1 MLLNRSLLEG
11 RSFHRAVQVLFDIFR
26 AGTLNLKVSVI
37 WGLGILTVGVLL
49 CVVRHVVTTLSLIYE
64 VLVAATLED
73 NSHQV
78 YLVEKADC
86 LIANCFSGGLKK
98 ERKEKEKT
106 DKTNNTNV
114 PV

>member
-1 MLLNRSLLEG
+1 M
-11 RSFHRAVQVLFDIFR
+11 FDIFR
-26 AGTLNLKVSVI
+26 AGTLNLKVAVI

-78 YLVEKADC
+78 YLVGKADC
-86 LIANCFSGGLKK
+86 LIANCFSGGLRK
-98 ERKEKEKT
+98 ERKGKEKT
-106 DKTNNTNV
+106 DKTDNTNV